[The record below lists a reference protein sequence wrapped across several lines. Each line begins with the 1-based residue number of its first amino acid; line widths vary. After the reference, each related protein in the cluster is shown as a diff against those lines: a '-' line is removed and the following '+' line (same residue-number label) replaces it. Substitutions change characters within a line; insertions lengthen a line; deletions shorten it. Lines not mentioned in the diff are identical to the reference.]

1 MKKMDT
7 VLTSK
12 IYEMKRNYPV
22 IREFGQRMDTVKK
35 ELNKD
40 VPKHK

>member
-1 MKKMDT
+1 MKKVDT
-7 VLTSK
+7 VLTNK

-22 IREFGQRMDTVKK
+22 IREFTQRMNTVKK

-40 VPKHK
+40 ISKHK